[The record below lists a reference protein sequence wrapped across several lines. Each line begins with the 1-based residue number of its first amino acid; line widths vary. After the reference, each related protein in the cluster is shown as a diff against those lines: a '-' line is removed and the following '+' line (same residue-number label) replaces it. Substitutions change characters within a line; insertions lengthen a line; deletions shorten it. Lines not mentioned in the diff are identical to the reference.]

1 MVRSF
6 DERKRLHPGP
16 SAFKPFVTAQFACHA
31 KRELWYTTIIYKLAA
46 SLRMTDEEII
56 RILIAED
63 SKVVYALLEAIFENE
78 PDMQVI
84 GRAENGQQAVRMA
97 HELKPDLI
105 TMDVRMPVMD
115 GFEATRLIMSTRPAP
130 IVIVSASIEDR
141 DLRITFRAIE
151 EGALAVVEKPHGPR
165 HPDFESTRRQLVNTV
180 RAMAEVKVVR
190 RYFKRPSLAKVDI
203 FESAIQQV
211 AGAYQLVAIGCSTG
225 GPQALQNIL
234 SAIPIGFP
242 IPLAIVQHISPGFI
256 GGMVQWLRGSVL
268 LNVKL
273 AEDGERLL
281 PGTAYVAPDDRHLV
295 VHRGHGGLVA
305 RLSDDPPSGGHR
317 PSATVL
323 LKSVAR
329 VCGARAVGGVLT
341 GMGKDGADG
350 LLAIK
355 EARGHTFIQDEK
367 SAIIFGMPGAA
378 LAIGAVDRVV
388 QLNQIAAYLT
398 SLARR

>member
-1 MVRSF
+1 
-6 DERKRLHPGP
+6 
-16 SAFKPFVTAQFACHA
+16 
-31 KRELWYTTIIYKLAA
+31 
-46 SLRMTDEEII
+46 MTDEEMI

-84 GRAENGQQAVRMA
+84 GHAENGLKAVRMA

-115 GFEATRLIMSTRPAP
+115 GFQATRLIMSKKPVP
-130 IVIVSASIEDR
+130 IVVVSASIEDR

-151 EGALAVVEKPHGPR
+151 EGALAVIEKPHGPR
-165 HPDFESTRRQLVNTV
+165 HPDFESTSRQLVNTV

-190 RYFKRPSLAKVDI
+190 RYFKRPSLAKADI
-203 FESAIQQV
+203 FEGAIQQV
-211 AGAYQLVAIGCSTG
+211 TGGYQLVAIGCSTG

-234 SAIPIGFP
+234 SAIPVGFP

-256 GGMVQWLRGSVL
+256 GGMVEWLRGSVL
-268 LNVKL
+268 LYVKL

-281 PGTAYVAPDDRHLV
+281 PGPAYVAPDDRHLV
-295 VHRGHGGLVA
+295 VHRDHGGLVA
-305 RLSDDPPSGGHR
+305 RLCDDPPSGGHR

-355 EARGHTFIQDEK
+355 EAQGHTFIQDEK